1 MTAQSMRPVVD
12 RTRNR
17 YDRLRQRAV
26 RAGTWTDGL
35 QDPAPLIE
43 HVAALRAAG
52 MSARSIAA
60 AAGVSLATVSALA
73 WPDRHGSAR
82 TRGVQRHTR
91 DAILAVRG
99 PHQAP
104 PNGLVPIIGTV
115 RRLQALA
122 RMGWTVRA
130 IAAAAGMAHQ
140 SIAGLDNSQRIR
152 KATAD
157 AIARVYDDLS
167 MRPGPSDITRRRA
180 TAAGYAPPLAWDDD
194 TIDDPTAEP
203 QGAGYQPA
211 PVIDRIHDLEHLGL
225 DRAAIAAR
233 LGVSRD
239 AVDMAITRAA
249 RTGRTAA

>member
-1 MTAQSMRPVVD
+1 M
-12 RTRNR
+12 
-17 YDRLRQRAV
+17 RQRAV

-35 QDPAPLIE
+35 QDPGPLIA
-43 HVAALRAAG
+43 HVAALREGG

-82 TRGVQRHTR
+82 TRGVQRHTH

-130 IAAAAGMAHQ
+130 IAATANMPHQ
-140 SIAGLDNSQRIR
+140 SIAGLDGARRIR

-157 AIARVYDDLS
+157 AITRVYNELS

-180 TAAGYAPPLAWDDD
+180 AAAGYAPPLAWDDD
-194 TIDDPTAEP
+194 TVDDPNAEP
-203 QGAGYQPA
+203 EGAGYTPG
-211 PVIDRIHDLEHLGL
+211 PVIDRIRELEHMGL
-225 DRAAIAAR
+225 DRPGIAER
-233 LGVSRD
+233 LGVTRD
-239 AVDMAITRAA
+239 AIDTAITRAA
-249 RTGRTAA
+249 RAARDAA